1 MEINALL
8 DPYDKL
14 NAEVSESLVW
24 HSGSGNDILVKAML
38 GADMELPSAD
48 ANQPN
53 FCFEE
58 LSVSPPSTR
67 SGSTI
72 ALSSTPLLSHDKV
85 PIVLADARQPAS
97 STSVSSNLETKTHYL
112 FSSYCSQIFAEF
124 SFFFS
129 SCFGEPLESKSKE
142 AV

>member
-48 ANQPN
+48 ADQPN

-58 LSVSPPSTR
+58 LSVSP
-67 SGSTI
+67 
-72 ALSSTPLLSHDKV
+72 SSITFKKSSIFLGFMHMVVWPLCPV
-85 PIVLADARQPAS
+85 RMPEIV
-97 STSVSSNLETKTHYL
+97 
-112 FSSYCSQIFAEF
+112 FSSVLVSVR
-124 SFFFS
+124 S
-129 SCFGEPLESKSKE
+129 SCVLLLE
-142 AV
+142 